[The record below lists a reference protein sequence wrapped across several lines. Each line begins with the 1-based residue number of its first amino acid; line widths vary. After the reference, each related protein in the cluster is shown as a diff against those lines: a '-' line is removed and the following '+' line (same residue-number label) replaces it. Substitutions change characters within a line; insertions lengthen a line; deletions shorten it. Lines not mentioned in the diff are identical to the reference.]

1 LDVVALRP
9 LPTGL
14 PLPLERADFRTD
26 FAFEAAARRF
36 GAADRDARPLVWL
49 VRFLAFAFGLG
60 FLAMA
65 GGPFRLDQTSVSD
78 G

>member
-1 LDVVALRP
+1 LALD
-9 LPTGL
+9 
-14 PLPLERADFRTD
+14 RADFLVD
-26 FAFEAAARRF
+26 FAFEAAGRRF
-36 GAADRDARPLVWL
+36 GAADRDFPALVWL

-60 FLAMA
+60 FLAMT